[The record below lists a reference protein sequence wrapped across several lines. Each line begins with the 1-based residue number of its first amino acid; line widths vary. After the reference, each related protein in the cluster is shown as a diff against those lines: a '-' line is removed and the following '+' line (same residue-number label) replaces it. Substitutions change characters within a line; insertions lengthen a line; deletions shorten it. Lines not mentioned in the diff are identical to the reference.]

1 MIKKNQKDKKN
12 RLTFFQHEEKRK
24 ILKSI
29 SQNTNLS
36 TFLRWKAG
44 LDLSILPKNSSLTK
58 LKNRCIFTGRSR
70 SVLGKFNM
78 SRLMLRKLARE
89 GSIPGLRKSSW

>member
-12 RLTFFQHEEKRK
+12 RFFFFQYEEKRK
-24 ILKSI
+24 TLKSI
-29 SQNTNLS
+29 TQNTNLS
-36 TFLRWKAG
+36 VFTRWKAS
-44 LDLSILPKNSSLTK
+44 LELSSQPKKASATK
-58 LKNRCIFTGRSR
+58 LKNRCISTGRSR
-70 SVLGKFNM
+70 SILGSFNM

>member
-24 ILKSI
+24 VLKSI
-29 SQNTNLS
+29 THNINLS
-36 TFLRWKAG
+36 SFIRWKAS
-44 LDLSILPKNSSLTK
+44 LDLSTLPKVASLTK
-58 LKNRCIFTGRSR
+58 LKNRCVFTGRSR
-70 SVLGKFNM
+70 SILGQFNM